1 MAMDTESGDSGE
13 LRAQVENLR
22 SGIREVAHEINNP
35 LGVVRMA
42 AYFLESTN
50 PDPEKKAQYLKVIND
65 SLDKIEAS
73 LKRLRLLRENPST
86 TIESISQAES
96 S

>member
-1 MAMDTESGDSGE
+1 MAVDMESEDTGES
-13 LRAQVENLR
+13 RAQVENLR

-50 PDPEKKAQYLKVIND
+50 PDEEKTAHYFKVIND

-73 LKRLRLLRENPST
+73 LRRLRLLRENPST
-86 TIESISQAES
+86 SIESISQEGNP
-96 S
+96 

>member
-1 MAMDTESGDSGE
+1 MAMNTESEDIVES
-13 LRAQVENLR
+13 RAQVENLR

-50 PDPEKKAQYLKVIND
+50 PDQEKKAHYLKVIND

-86 TIESISQAES
+86 SIEGISQEGNS
-96 S
+96 